1 MTAPP
6 SPLTT
11 LTGHITLET
20 AAGGVLSDSR
30 IRLLEA
36 IDRIG
41 SLNRAAGE
49 VPLSYKAAW
58 DALES
63 MNRLAPEPLVQR
75 STGGSG
81 GGGTRLTDYGRR
93 LVALYRALEQAQQDL
108 LNRLPAELPATTD
121 AVALRTLL
129 RRLTLRTSARNQW
142 PGRITALAER
152 DGLIDVTLVPA
163 GCATLRLIATIT
175 PESMAAM
182 DLHPGTEV
190 WALLKAPAVRVGS
203 MATASTPSPAFEPAL
218 NRFTATL
225 TALRPGPQRC
235 GLSLELT
242 PDRLPIHAAV
252 ATCTAAGLGVGQ
264 SLDLCFASDQLIL
277 VRFDA

>member
-1 MTAPP
+1 MHQPT
-6 SPLTT
+6 SNM

-75 STGGSG
+75 SAGGSG

-93 LVALYRALEQAQQDL
+93 LVALYRALELAQQDL
-108 LNRLPAELPATTD
+108 LARLPAELPATTD
-121 AVALRTLL
+121 VVALRTLL
-129 RRLTLRTSARNQW
+129 RRLTLRSSARNQW

-152 DGLIDVTLVPA
+152 DGLIDVTLAPA
-163 GCATLRLIATIT
+163 GCATLRLVATIT
-175 PESMAAM
+175 PESMNAM
-182 DLHPGTEV
+182 ELRPGAEV
-190 WALLKAPAVRVGS
+190 WALLKAPAVRIGPVES
-203 MATASTPSPAFEPAL
+203 DALSSTPPSAPIL
-218 NRFTATL
+218 NHFTATL
-225 TALRPGPQRC
+225 TALWPGPQRC
-235 GLSLELT
+235 ALSLAIT
-242 PDRLPIHAAV
+242 PDGLPIHA
-252 ATCTAAGLGVGQ
+252 TAAGNPATTLLCGDTL
-264 SLDLCFASDQLIL
+264 SLSFGSDQLIL
-277 VRFDA
+277 VRFDV